1 MFDSCLASWCG
12 GDSRDAGAGVEYVAE
27 RSDAKTESKLER
39 APSKKLESAA
49 TVSIVSW
56 LDSYEPFPLNEAAW
70 TYPTGQTFVAAKH
83 ATSPDV
89 LKPLYGSMKDSI
101 AVWLQSQD
109 FLEEV
114 YEVFRACD
122 LAQKGRLSWRTGEAR
137 EFVVLVFHSRQ
148 YPGLP
153 DTFDMSELFSLFDAG
168 GTGEIGFEAA
178 CYLAH
183 AVLACVYKSFD

>member
-1 MFDSCLASWCG
+1 M
-12 GDSRDAGAGVEYVAE
+12 EYRAE
-27 RSDAKTESKLER
+27 RSDTKTKSKLER

-114 YEVFRACD
+114 YEVFQAFD
-122 LAQKGRLSWRTGEAR
+122 SAQKGRLSWKTGEAR
-137 EFVVLVFHSRQ
+137 EFVLLVFQSRQ

-183 AVLACVYKSFD
+183 AVLACVYKSCD